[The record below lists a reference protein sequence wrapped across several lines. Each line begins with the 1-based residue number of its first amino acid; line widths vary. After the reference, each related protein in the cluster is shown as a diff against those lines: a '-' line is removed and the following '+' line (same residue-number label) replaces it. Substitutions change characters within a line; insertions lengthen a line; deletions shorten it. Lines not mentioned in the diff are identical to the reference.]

1 MSFCYG
7 DIHGPSWKRH
17 NPAPPPTTTEE
28 GENSSKAHY
37 QDKRISVSLTNQDLG
52 DAWETTV
59 CHSKWDSSEFRT
71 KLENELRG
79 NGPPAVT
86 NAKDGSQHLILYRS
100 RHISLTSKV
109 QKGRSPAQIGLDML
123 VHLNRVRDHVC
134 TDSYQGHVVSVDPTL
149 F

>member
-52 DAWETTV
+52 DGTDTQD
-59 CHSKWDSSEFRT
+59 HD
-71 KLENELRG
+71 
-79 NGPPAVT
+79 
-86 NAKDGSQHLILYRS
+86 Q
-100 RHISLTSKV
+100 TSKDV
-109 QKGRSPAQIGLDML
+109 IFQGGPSAQ
-123 VHLNRVRDHVC
+123 R
-134 TDSYQGHVVSVDPTL
+134 
-149 F
+149 